1 MNSPSHNWKREVGA
15 IFRKEMT
22 SELRS
27 KSGLMTAGLF
37 GLVTVVD
44 GGGLITA
51 RFSGRNDADQEKI
64 TLTVSVP

>member
-1 MNSPSHNWKREVGA
+1 MAAAPLDQEASIKGGPYSQ
-15 IFRKEMT
+15 
-22 SELRS
+22 
-27 KSGLMTAGLF
+27 GLFKPHHHEGCF